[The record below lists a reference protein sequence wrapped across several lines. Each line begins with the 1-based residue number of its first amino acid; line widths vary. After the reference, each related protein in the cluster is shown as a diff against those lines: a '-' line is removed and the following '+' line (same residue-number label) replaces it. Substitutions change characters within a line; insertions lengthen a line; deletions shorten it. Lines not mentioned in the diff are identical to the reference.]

1 MLSFGA
7 KPVEIFVLFASSR
20 KKLVAR
26 RKSLGS
32 SRALARWWLRV
43 GEERGGV
50 SRSLEECTKNM
61 TNTHHMN
68 TCRRCVRVVCT
79 KGVYKR

>member
-1 MLSFGA
+1 MTGHVRGGLVFSDIIVHHLSF
-7 KPVEIFVLFASSR
+7 FLF
-20 KKLVAR
+20 R
-26 RKSLGS
+26 RSFPS
-32 SRALARWWLRV
+32 IDCRWWLRV